1 VLKVFLLKE
10 VPGRRNLTALRFGD
24 FVKEV
29 KLVLVGLLK
38 IYFAIALE
46 FGGYFCKDVVFS

>member
-1 VLKVFLLKE
+1 M
-10 VPGRRNLTALRFGD
+10 FGD
-24 FVKEV
+24 LVKDV

-46 FGGYFCKDVVFS
+46 FGGYFWGDVDFS

>member
-1 VLKVFLLKE
+1 MLKVFLLKE

-24 FVKEV
+24 LVKEV

-46 FGGYFCKDVVFS
+46 FGGYFCGDVVFS